1 MTALR
6 DSSAAPRVV
15 ARDPVTAFVDWVLTA
30 PAGAALVYHRG
41 FPVAADADLFAA
53 ARRASDQGK
62 VVLYSRRPKG
72 GEIEYVA
79 KRRWPMASGEER
91 GVR

>member
-1 MTALR
+1 
-6 DSSAAPRVV
+6 
-15 ARDPVTAFVDWVLTA
+15 
-30 PAGAALVYHRG
+30 
-41 FPVAADADLFAA
+41 VAADADLFAA